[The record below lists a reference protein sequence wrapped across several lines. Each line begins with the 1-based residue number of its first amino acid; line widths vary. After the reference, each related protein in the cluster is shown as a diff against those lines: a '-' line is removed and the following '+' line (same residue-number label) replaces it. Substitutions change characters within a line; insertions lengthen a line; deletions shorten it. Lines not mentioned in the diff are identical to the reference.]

1 MEAERVLTLVIA
13 IPLFVCL
20 IFLIFAR
27 RLRGVREYNASDQ
40 RVQQRIDEEANF
52 MRRTHGGGGI

>member
-1 MEAERVLTLVIA
+1 MAAEWILALVIA
-13 IPLFVCL
+13 IPIAICL

-27 RLRGVREYNASDQ
+27 RLRGVKEYPTSGQ
-40 RVQQRIDEEANF
+40 HVQQRIDEEVNF